1 MSDNHSLLDSIMSI
15 FVPVHSDGHKFVG
28 IGVVASLIA
37 FLFMPSALFW
47 IFFILTIY
55 VAYFFRDPERIVPQ
69 KEGLIIAPA
78 DGLVSAVEDVVPPP
92 ELGFGDQKMT
102 RISIFLN
109 VFNVH
114 INRAPVAGEIVRIQY
129 IKGLFLNADL
139 DKASQDNERN
149 SMVIETRDGQEIG
162 VVQIAGF
169 IARRIVSFVQEGD
182 RLGAGQRFG
191 LIRFGSR
198 TDVYFPLGSAV
209 LVVEGQTMIGGET
222 VLADMKADEDRREA
236 RRI

>member
-1 MSDNHSLLDSIMSI
+1 MSDNHTLLDSIMSV
-15 FVPVHSDGHKFVG
+15 FVPIHPDGHKFVG
-28 IGVVASLIA
+28 IGVVVSLLA
-37 FLFMPSALFW
+37 FFLFWTSVFW
-47 IFFILTIY
+47 VFLILTLY
-55 VAYFFRDPERIVPQ
+55 VAYFFRDPDRIVPQ
-69 KEGLIIAPA
+69 REGLIIAPA

-92 ELGFGDQKMT
+92 ELGFGDQRMT

-114 INRAPVAGEIVRIQY
+114 INRTPVAGEIVRIKY
-129 IKGLFLNADL
+129 IEGLFLNADL

-149 SMVIETRDGQEIG
+149 SLVIETRSGEEIG

-169 IARRIVSFVQEGD
+169 IARRIVSFVKEGD
-182 RLGAGQRFG
+182 RLGAGERFG

-198 TDVYFPLGSAV
+198 TDVYFPLGKAV
-209 LVVEGQTMIGGET
+209 LVSEGQIMVGGET
-222 VLADMKADEDRREA
+222 VLADLKLEADEREA

>member
-1 MSDNHSLLDSIMSI
+1 MSDNHTLLDSILSV
-15 FVPVHSDGHKFVG
+15 FVPIHPDGHKFVG
-28 IGVVASLIA
+28 LGLVVTVIA
-37 FLFMPSALFW
+37 FFLLPTSMFW
-47 IFFILTIY
+47 ICLLLTIY
-55 VAYFFRDPERIVPQ
+55 VAYFFRDPDRIVPQ
-69 KEGLIIAPA
+69 REGLIIAPA

-114 INRAPVAGEIVRIQY
+114 INRTPVAGEIVRIKY
-129 IKGLFLNADL
+129 IPGLFLNADL
-139 DKASQDNERN
+139 DKASLDNERN
-149 SMVIETRDGQEIG
+149 SLVIETRNGDEIG

-169 IARRIVSFVQEGD
+169 IARRIVSFVKEGD
-182 RLGAGQRFG
+182 RLGAGERFG

-198 TDVYFPLGSAV
+198 TDVYFPLGKAV
-209 LVVEGQTMIGGET
+209 FVTEGQIMVGGET
-222 VLADMKADEDRREA
+222 VLADLKLAAIEREA

>member
-1 MSDNHSLLDSIMSI
+1 MSDNHSLLDSIMSV

-28 IGVVASLIA
+28 IGVVASVIA
-37 FLFMPSALFW
+37 FFLLPSVLFW

-55 VAYFFRDPERIVPQ
+55 VAYFFRDPDRIVPQ
-69 KEGLIIAPA
+69 REGLIIAPA

-114 INRAPVAGEIVRIQY
+114 INRTPVAGEIVRIKY

-149 SMVIETRDGQEIG
+149 SMVIETRGGQEIG

-169 IARRIVSFVQEGD
+169 IARRIVSFVKEGD

-198 TDVYFPLGSAV
+198 TDVYFPLGSSV
-209 LVVEGQTMIGGET
+209 LVVEGQIMIGGET
-222 VLADMKADEDRREA
+222 VLADLKADESRREA

>member
-28 IGVVASLIA
+28 IGVVVSLIA
-37 FLFMPSALFW
+37 FFYLPLALFW
-47 IFFILTIY
+47 IFLVLTIY

-149 SMVIETRDGQEIG
+149 SMVIETRSGQEIG